1 MPNPPLTS
9 LRKRLADIDR
19 AVSHAPTTR
28 QLSIAVHAI
37 LKLLDDMELSRIK
50 DFTESIAEVSDA
62 AE

>member
-1 MPNPPLTS
+1 MPNPHLTP

-19 AVSHAPTTR
+19 SVSHAPTTR

-50 DFTESIAEVSDA
+50 DSTESIAEVPDA
-62 AE
+62 TE

>member
-1 MPNPPLTS
+1 MPNQPLTS

-19 AVSHAPTTR
+19 SVSHAPTTR

-50 DFTESIAEVSDA
+50 DFT
-62 AE
+62 

>member
-19 AVSHAPTTR
+19 SVSHAPTTR

-50 DFTESIAEVSDA
+50 DFAESIAEVPDA
-62 AE
+62 TE

>member
-1 MPNPPLTS
+1 MPNPPLTP

-19 AVSHAPTTR
+19 SVSHAPTTR

>member
-19 AVSHAPTTR
+19 SVSHAPTTR

>member
-1 MPNPPLTS
+1 MPNPPVTP

-19 AVSHAPTTR
+19 SVSHAPTTR

-50 DFTESIAEVSDA
+50 DFTESIAEVPDA
-62 AE
+62 TE